1 MHIGRGLKPMIKV
14 ANTLNKGGT
23 GKTTFTKNLATA
35 ATGAGLA
42 AYIFDMDT
50 QQNAENWTIRRK
62 NRHNIEM
69 PFGQF
74 VTEGRLL
81 SELARVEALGCDLA
95 FIDTPP
101 GKSTEALAAVEAS
114 DIVLMPIWND
124 QDSYDGLEKTASLA
138 RRLGKPAY
146 AILNHAEPNS
156 RVHEDTA
163 RAVCAGIEVV
173 MAPVVLHRYRAHQ
186 LASAEGLTAQESE
199 PDSAAAQEI
208 AALWNWF
215 SALVHIGTPA
225 PVHKKSRQKVAS

>member
-1 MHIGRGLKPMIKV
+1 MIK
-14 ANTLNKGGT
+14 ASITLNKGGT

-35 ATGAGLA
+35 ATQAGLA
-42 AYIFDMDT
+42 AYIFDMDSQT
-50 QQNAENWTIRRK
+50 NAENWILRRQD
-62 NRHNIEM
+62 RQSIPM
-69 PFGQF
+69 PSGQF

-81 SELARVEALGCDLA
+81 TELARVEGIGCDLA

-114 DIVLMPIWND
+114 DIVLMPFWND
-124 QDSYDGLEKTASLA
+124 QDSYDGLEKTAGMA

-163 RAVCAGIEVV
+163 RAVLAAMDVS

-186 LASAEGLTAQESE
+186 LASAEGLTAQEAE

-215 SALVHIGTPA
+215 SAIVHIGTPA
-225 PVHKKSRQKVAS
+225 PVHKKSKQKVAS